1 MDLIKL
7 VMHQI
12 EHEIA
17 VMDFREEFLKKK
29 EKVSG
34 GAGLEQA
41 EDYRQWL
48 EHKCVPHY
56 GLVDDAVFLA
66 FDDADNLVGI
76 SDIRLGTNDFVQTF
90 AGQIG

>member
-7 VMHQI
+7 VMPQI

-41 EDYRQWL
+41 EDYRQ
-48 EHKCVPHY
+48 
-56 GLVDDAVFLA
+56 
-66 FDDADNLVGI
+66 
-76 SDIRLGTNDFVQTF
+76 
-90 AGQIG
+90 

>member
-7 VMHQI
+7 VMPQI

-34 GAGLEQA
+34 GAGG
-41 EDYRQWL
+41 
-48 EHKCVPHY
+48 
-56 GLVDDAVFLA
+56 GL
-66 FDDADNLVGI
+66 
-76 SDIRLGTNDFVQTF
+76 
-90 AGQIG
+90 

>member
-1 MDLIKL
+1 MNLIKL
-7 VMHQI
+7 VMPQI

-56 GLVDDAVFLA
+56 GLVDEAVFLA
-66 FDDADNLVGI
+66 VDP
-76 SDIRLGTNDFVQTF
+76 
-90 AGQIG
+90 